1 VKPEK
6 VWLVIDST
14 FDVGGKEETS
24 LTLYTEG
31 EMTRD
36 DDHYT
41 YRYDESHMYD
51 APTTIKSMLEVGENF
66 VRRTLSGDL
75 NYVMH
80 FEVGKIDSV
89 LYQSAGA
96 SFMTQIETVEFNN
109 NVIEGLGEV
118 DFLYKISFAMGQSM
132 INRIAVR
139 ITGDKA

>member
-1 VKPEK
+1 MKAKK

-14 FDVGGKEETS
+14 FDVGGEEETS

-31 EMTRD
+31 DMTKD

-41 YRYDESHMYD
+41 YSYDESHMYES
-51 APTTIKSMLEVGENF
+51 PVTIKSMLEVGENF

-80 FEVGKIDSV
+80 FEEGKVESV
-89 LYQSAGA
+89 LYQSAEA
-96 SFMTQIETVEFNN
+96 SFMTQIETIEFNN
-109 NVIEGLGEV
+109 QLMEGLGEV
-118 DFLYKISFAMGQSM
+118 DFLYRISFTMGQSM
-132 INRIAVR
+132 INRISVR